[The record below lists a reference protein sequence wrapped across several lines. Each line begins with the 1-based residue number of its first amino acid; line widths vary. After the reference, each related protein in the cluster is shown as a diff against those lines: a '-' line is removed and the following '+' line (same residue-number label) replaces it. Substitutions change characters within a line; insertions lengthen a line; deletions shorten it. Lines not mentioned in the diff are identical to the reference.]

1 MNNTIDITED
11 FGTLYHPKSALVFYE
26 RNTLDKDVYVEHFD
40 MDRNGT
46 PINAHPLTEREA
58 EALAKALTTEKQ
70 KQSAFLK
77 PVGIL
82 PTTIL
87 HINPSRDKGAVL
99 WYTKSQKRPLYFID
113 GLGIPSGTAYIPPMV
128 WQADKNSLRVFALLN
143 NRRPTEKTLLY
154 YAPFFNIYEDGRVC
168 MGSVSIDIKNSASV
182 KEFTRAWED
191 YFFNSYFSHLMG
203 ENSPVEGNCVT
214 LWKDL
219 VTSDR
224 TFPTALLKSSNKT
237 LKNLL
242 S

>member
-1 MNNTIDITED
+1 MNNVMDLTQD
-11 FGTLYHPKSALVFYE
+11 FGTLYHPKSAIVFYE
-26 RNTLDKDVYVEHFD
+26 SKGLDKEVYVEHFD
-40 MDRNGT
+40 MDRNGK

-58 EALAKALTTEKQ
+58 GALAKALTTEKQ

-87 HINPSRDKGAVL
+87 HINPSRDKGAVI

-113 GLGIPSGTAYIPPMV
+113 GLGIPSGQGFVPPMI

-182 KEFTRAWED
+182 EEFTRAWED

-203 ENSPVEGNCVT
+203 ENSPVKGNCVS

-219 VTSDR
+219 VTSGR
-224 TFPTALLKSSNKT
+224 AFPTEVLKKNNKT

>member
-1 MNNTIDITED
+1 MNTATDITHD

-26 RNTLDKDVYVEHFD
+26 SNTLDKEVYVEHFD
-40 MDRNGT
+40 MDKNAT

-58 EALAKALTTEKQ
+58 GALAKALTTEKQ

-99 WYTKSQKRPLYFID
+99 WYTKAQKRPLYFIE
-113 GLGIPSGTAYIPPMV
+113 GLGIASGQGFVPPMI
-128 WQADKNSLRVFALLN
+128 WQADKNSLRVFAVLS
-143 NRRPTEKTLLY
+143 NRRPTEKTPLY

-168 MGSVSIDIKNSASV
+168 MGSVSIEIKESACV
-182 KEFTRAWED
+182 EEFTKAWED

-203 ENSPVEGNCVT
+203 ENSPVKGNCIS

-219 VTSDR
+219 VSTGR
-224 TFPTALLKSSNKT
+224 IFPNTVLKKNNKT
-237 LKNLL
+237 FKNLL
-242 S
+242 L

>member
-1 MNNTIDITED
+1 MNNAMDRTED

-26 RNTLDKDVYVEHFD
+26 SKGLDKDMYVEHFD
-40 MDRNGT
+40 MDKNGT
-46 PINAHPLTEREA
+46 PINPHPLTEREA
-58 EALAKALTTEKQ
+58 GVLAKALTTEKQ

-82 PTTIL
+82 PTNIL
-87 HINPSRDKGAVL
+87 HINPSRDKGAVI
-99 WYTKSQKRPLYFID
+99 WYTKSQKRPLYFIE
-113 GLGIPSGTAYIPPMV
+113 GLGIPSGQGFVPPMV
-128 WQADKNSLRVFALLN
+128 WQASKNSLRVFAVLSN
-143 NRRPTEKTLLY
+143 SRPTEKTPLY

-168 MGSVSIDIKNSASV
+168 MGSVSINIKKSASV
-182 KEFTRAWED
+182 EEFTWAWED

-203 ENSPVEGNCVT
+203 ENSPVKGNCVS

-219 VTSDR
+219 TATGR
-224 TFPTALLKSSNKT
+224 PFPITVLKKNNKI

>member
-1 MNNTIDITED
+1 MDNAVDITGD

-26 RNTLDKDVYVEHFD
+26 SNTLDKEVYVEHFD
-40 MDRNGT
+40 MDKNGM

-58 EALAKALTTEKQ
+58 EQLAKSLTTEKQ

-87 HINPSRDKGAVL
+87 HINPSRDKGAVI
-99 WYTKSQKRPLYFID
+99 WYTKSQKRPLYFIE
-113 GLGIPSGTAYIPPMV
+113 GLGIPSGQGFVPAMV
-128 WQADKNSLRVFALLN
+128 WQADKNSLRVFALLS
-143 NRRPTEKTLLY
+143 NRRPTEKTPLY

-168 MGSVSIDIKNSASV
+168 MGSVSIEIKESACV
-182 KEFTRAWED
+182 EEFTKAWEA

-203 ENSPVEGNCVT
+203 ENSPVKGNCVS

-219 VTSDR
+219 ISTGR
-224 TFPTALLKSSNKT
+224 TFPTAVLKKNNKT
-237 LKNLL
+237 FKNLL

>member
-1 MNNTIDITED
+1 MNNAMDRTEG
-11 FGTLYHPKSALVFYE
+11 FRTLYHAKSALVFYE
-26 RNTLDKDVYVEHFD
+26 SKGLDKDMYVEYFD

-58 EALAKALTTEKQ
+58 GALAKALMTEKQ

-82 PTTIL
+82 PTNIL
-87 HINPSRDKGAVL
+87 HINPSRDKGAVI
-99 WYTKSQKRPLYFID
+99 WYTKSQKRPLYFIE
-113 GLGIPSGTAYIPPMV
+113 GLGIPSGQVFVPPMV
-128 WQADKNSLRVFALLN
+128 WQASKNSLRVFAVLSN
-143 NRRPTEKTLLY
+143 SRPTEKTPLY

-168 MGSVSIDIKNSASV
+168 MGSVSISIKNSASV
-182 KEFTRAWED
+182 EEFTWAWED

-203 ENSPVEGNCVT
+203 ENSPVKGNCVS

-219 VTSDR
+219 TATGR
-224 TFPTALLKSSNKT
+224 PFPITVLKKNNKI

>member
-1 MNNTIDITED
+1 MNNVMDLTQD

-26 RNTLDKDVYVEHFD
+26 SKGLDKEVYVEHFD

-58 EALAKALTTEKQ
+58 GVLAKALMTEKQ

-82 PTTIL
+82 PTNIL
-87 HINPSRDKGAVL
+87 HINPSRDKGAVI
-99 WYTKSQKRPLYFID
+99 WYTKSQKRLLYFID
-113 GLGIPSGTAYIPPMV
+113 GLGIPSGQGFVPPMV
-128 WQADKNSLRVFALLN
+128 WQATKNSLRVFAVLS
-143 NRRPTEKTLLY
+143 NRRPTEKTTLY

-182 KEFTRAWED
+182 EEFTRAWED

-203 ENSPVEGNCVT
+203 ENSPVKGNCVT

-224 TFPTALLKSSNKT
+224 TFPTALLKSSSKT
-237 LKNLL
+237 VKNLL

>member
-1 MNNTIDITED
+1 MNTATDITED

-26 RNTLDKDVYVEHFD
+26 SNTLNKEVYVEYFD
-40 MDRNGT
+40 MDKNGT

-87 HINPSRDKGAVL
+87 QINLSTNKSAVV
-99 WYTKSQKRPLYFID
+99 WYTKAQKRTLYFVD
-113 GLGIPSGTAYIPPMV
+113 SLEIPNGTANVPPMV
-128 WQADKNSLRVFALLN
+128 WQATKNSLRVFALASG
-143 NRRPTEKTLLY
+143 RRPTEKTPLY

-168 MGSVSIDIKNSASV
+168 MGSVNVDIKESACI
-182 KEFTRAWED
+182 EQFTKSWED

-203 ENSPVEGNCVT
+203 ENSPVKGNCVS

-219 VTSDR
+219 VSTGR
-224 TFPTALLKSSNKT
+224 TFPKEALKSNNKI